1 MLLRFSVMSPIIT
14 NNINFSKQHSLLAR
28 ACNLCLSPLA
38 QACSLCPPRKLALF
52 LKTTLPPSD
61 SSNPSNLSD
70 LSNSSNP
77 SASPSDSLRFSKSLP
92 LPHHRYTLPKFLARA
107 ARTPITALA
116 ARTILPRKLANSQ
129 IITTFAPE
137 NSK

>member
-1 MLLRFSVMSPIIT
+1 MSPIIT

-61 SSNPSNLSD
+61 SSNPS
-70 LSNSSNP
+70 
-77 SASPSDSLRFSKSLP
+77 ASPSDSPRFSKSLP
-92 LPHHRYTLPKFLARA
+92 PPFLLLHFTKISCPCGSHPHYCPCGSHNSPSQIGKF
-107 ARTPITALA
+107 TNYYYIC
-116 ARTILPRKLANSQ
+116 PRKLKIRKNYEMGRK
-129 IITTFAPE
+129 T
-137 NSK
+137 SK